1 MRAAIGLDTSCY
13 TTSVAAAD
21 GNGAIVGFQRKLLP
35 VQPGT
40 CGLRQSEAVFAHLRQ
55 LPELIER
62 LMAEAGNAAIS
73 AVAASGKPRDAQ
85 DSYMPVFTVGRNF
98 GRALASALRVPF
110 FETSHQLGHILA
122 GMIGNPP
129 IKTSFVALHLSGGT
143 TETLLCDGET
153 IRRIGRTLDLHA
165 GQLVDR
171 IGVQLGLDF
180 PAGAALEQLAMQGSA
195 QSRLP
200 VSMARGDL
208 DCHLSGAETRCKQW
222 LESGEYARET
232 VAAEVFDLLSRTAA
246 RMIAAACRE
255 TDAQSALVVGGV
267 ASSALLKELFPARLH
282 KLGCYANVLFGQ
294 REYASDNAAGVARLG
309 MRKRLEWEGL
319 PCRF

>member
-13 TTSVAAAD
+13 TTSAAVAD
-21 GNGAIVGFQRKLLP
+21 ENGEIVGFQRKLLP

-55 LPELIER
+55 LPGLIDG
-62 LMAEAGNAAIS
+62 LMAEVKNVTIS
-73 AVAASGKPRDAQ
+73 AVAASVSPRDAE
-85 DSYMPVFTVGRNF
+85 DSYMPVFTVGTNF
-98 GRALASALRVPF
+98 GRSLASVLKVPF
-110 FETSHQLGHILA
+110 FGTSHQTGHILA
-122 GMIGNPP
+122 GMIGNAPLKPP
-129 IKTSFVALHLSGGT
+129 FVALHLSGGT

-153 IRRIGRTLDLHA
+153 VQCIGQTLDLHA

-180 PAGAALEQLAMQGSA
+180 PAGAALERLAMQGKA
-195 QSRLP
+195 EARLP

-208 DCHLSGAETRCKQW
+208 DCHLSGAETQCRRW
-222 LESGEYARET
+222 LEAGAFPPET
-232 VAAEVFDLLSRTAA
+232 VAAEAFDLLSRTTA

-255 TDAQSALVVGGV
+255 TDAQSVLIVGGV
-267 ASSALLKELFPARLH
+267 ASSALLREWIPARLI
-282 KLGCYANVLFGQ
+282 KLGCYANILFGK

-309 MRKRLEWEGL
+309 MRRYLETEGL